1 MGWCGLVRWGAVR
14 CGVGHAAGWG
24 HEGLSRA
31 EGTPVVDPE
40 IIRGLDVGQAAY
52 IYRGGVT
59 YVQVKRLVA
68 GPAELAGPVQGRGVA
83 AAAGGTLGAGVAA
96 AAPQGPADEPDPGG
110 RADLGALLD
119 EAFGEES

>member
-1 MGWCGLVRWGAVR
+1 
-14 CGVGHAAGWG
+14 
-24 HEGLSRA
+24 LSRA

-68 GPAELAGPVQGRGVA
+68 GPAELAGPA
-83 AAAGGTLGAGVAA
+83 PGAGSEAGLTLAEQASVTPAEA
-96 AAPQGPADEPDPGG
+96 LPGPADEPGAARP
-110 RADLGALLD
+110 AELGALLD
-119 EAFGEES
+119 QAFGEES